1 MTSFSGSGFFDC
13 ALVTRFRATI
23 AEISLVTTTIC
34 GVRHLS
40 STSLHLYFK
49 IIIKITFRPDVII
62 IIIII
67 IIPRLLKDPYRH
79 HRQRQHN
86 RNQHQVAMP
95 EKRPPGVS
103 APYFNNKIYP
113 FLIFIKRQMTNRLRL
128 V

>member
-13 ALVTRFRATI
+13 ALVTRIWATI
-23 AEISLVTTTIC
+23 AEISVVTTTIWV
-34 GVRHLS
+34 VRHLS
-40 STSLHLYFK
+40 PTSLHLYFK
-49 IIIKITFRPDVII
+49 IIIKTTFRPDVII

-67 IIPRLLKDPYRH
+67 IPLLLKDPYTH

-95 EKRPPGVS
+95 QKRPPGVS
-103 APYFNNKIYP
+103 APYFNNKMYP

-128 V
+128 I